1 MGYSCKVRSARWR
14 GVGQSAGERLQIY
27 ICLFLRWAAEA
38 LTDQSLQ
45 TRSDFVGMHP
55 SSTSTTPFSV
65 KDILNLEHNK
75 FANKFLMAD
84 QDTPVRYQHVH
95 GAPRDRGHC
104 HLQPE
109 PFVSGMP
116 EKLDDHIC
124 ATEEEINEHGENLC
138 HNPSVTHLRRQ

>member
-1 MGYSCKVRSARWR
+1 MRASG

-27 ICLFLRWAAEA
+27 ICLFLRWAVEA
-38 LTDQSLQ
+38 PTDQSLQ
-45 TRSDFVGMHP
+45 TGVRQRAAGHFGGMHP

-84 QDTPVRYQHVH
+84 QDTPVHYQHVH

-104 HLQPE
+104 HLQPK

-116 EKLDDHIC
+116 EKLDGHMC